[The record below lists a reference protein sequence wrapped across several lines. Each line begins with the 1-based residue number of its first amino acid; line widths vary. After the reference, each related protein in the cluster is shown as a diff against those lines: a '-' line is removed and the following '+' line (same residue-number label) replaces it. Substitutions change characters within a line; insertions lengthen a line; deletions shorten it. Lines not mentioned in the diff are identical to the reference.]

1 MKEDKID
8 LVFGIEPNFRFLD
21 PIMEYYPFLKI
32 KKIFY
37 ANSAHKI
44 HQSKNPI
51 NELNKYPLLSWSEK
65 SYDLRGLHNF
75 YKLNKIKR
83 SNVGIETSSLSL
95 GISTARKSDYL
106 LVLPDLLK
114 SDLKLLGLL
123 PLKIDPLETTTSGLI
138 VKQTNL
144 NKNYIKQFLIKLLNN
159 VTENNN
165 VKNKLSKN
173 ILEFKSSIS

>member
-1 MKEDKID
+1 M
-8 LVFGIEPNFRFLD
+8 
-21 PIMEYYPFLKI
+21 
-32 KKIFY
+32 
-37 ANSAHKI
+37 
-44 HQSKNPI
+44 
-51 NELNKYPLLSWSEK
+51 
-65 SYDLRGLHNF
+65 
-75 YKLNKIKR
+75 
-83 SNVGIETSSLSL
+83 GIETSSLSL

-123 PLKIDPLETTTSGLI
+123 PLKIDSLETTTSGLI

-173 ILEFKSSIS
+173 ILKFKSSIS

>member
-1 MKEDKID
+1 M
-8 LVFGIEPNFRFLD
+8 
-21 PIMEYYPFLKI
+21 
-32 KKIFY
+32 
-37 ANSAHKI
+37 
-44 HQSKNPI
+44 
-51 NELNKYPLLSWSEK
+51 
-65 SYDLRGLHNF
+65 
-75 YKLNKIKR
+75 
-83 SNVGIETSSLSL
+83 
-95 GISTARKSDYL
+95 
-106 LVLPDLLK
+106 VLPDLLK

-138 VKQTNL
+138 VKQKNL